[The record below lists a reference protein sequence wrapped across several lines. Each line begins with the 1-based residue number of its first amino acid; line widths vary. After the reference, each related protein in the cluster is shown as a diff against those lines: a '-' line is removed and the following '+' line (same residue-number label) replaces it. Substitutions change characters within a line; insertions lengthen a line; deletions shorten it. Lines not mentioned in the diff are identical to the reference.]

1 MPRQQ
6 APLVHL
12 SELQR
17 QLLDQEANRH
27 QISEQLRVRVSIIL
41 DAAQGASNRSLA
53 RTYAPGDV
61 PLIRKWRNRWV
72 AQQAKLDEL
81 ESRLKGQRG
90 MKKALL
96 EAMLEVLSDAG
107 GRGVKS
113 PFTPAEEEQ
122 IVALAC
128 TKPSDYGLADAKWS
142 QQLLAKMAVEQGIV
156 SHISQSKICSI
167 LKKRAATS

>member
-1 MPRQQ
+1 MPRQR
-6 APLVHL
+6 APVVQL

-17 QLLDQEANRH
+17 QLLGEEVNRH
-27 QISEQLRVRVSIIL
+27 QISEQLRVRLCIIL
-41 DAAQGASNRSLA
+41 DAAQGVSNRSLA
-53 RTYAPGDV
+53 RSYAPGNI

-72 AQQAKLDEL
+72 VQQAKLDEL
-81 ESRLKGQRG
+81 ESQLAGQRG
-90 MKKALL
+90 MKKRLL
-96 EAMLEVLSDAG
+96 EAMLEVVSDAS

-113 PFTPAEEEQ
+113 PFTPAQAEQ

-167 LKKRAATS
+167 LKKRVATP

>member
-6 APLVHL
+6 APLVQL
-12 SELQR
+12 SELQK
-17 QLLDQEANRH
+17 QLLNQEVNRH
-27 QISEQLRVRVSIIL
+27 QISEQLRVRICIIL

-72 AQQAKLDEL
+72 AQQARLNAL
-81 ESRLKGQRG
+81 ESQLKSQRG
-90 MKKALL
+90 MKRRLL
-96 EAMLEVLSDAG
+96 EAMLEIVCDAP

-113 PFTPAEEEQ
+113 PFTPAQEEQ

-128 TKPSDYGLADAKWS
+128 TQPSDYGLADAN
-142 QQLLAKMAVEQGIV
+142 
-156 SHISQSKICSI
+156 
-167 LKKRAATS
+167 

>member
-1 MPRQQ
+1 MPRRQ
-6 APLVHL
+6 ASIVHL

-17 QLLDQEANRH
+17 QLLAGEVKRH
-27 QISEQLRVRVSIIL
+27 QLSEQLRVRIQIIL
-41 DAAQGASNRSLA
+41 DASQGTGNRALS
-53 RTYAPGDV
+53 RVYAPGNV

-72 AQQAKLDEL
+72 AQQSKLDAL
-81 ESRLKGQRG
+81 ESQLRGQRG
-90 MKKALL
+90 MRKRLL
-96 EAMLEVLSDAG
+96 EAMLEVLSDAE

-113 PFTPAEEEQ
+113 PFTPSQEEQ

-128 TKPSDYGLADAKWS
+128 TQPSDYGLADVKWS

-156 SHISQSKICSI
+156 SHISQSKICGI